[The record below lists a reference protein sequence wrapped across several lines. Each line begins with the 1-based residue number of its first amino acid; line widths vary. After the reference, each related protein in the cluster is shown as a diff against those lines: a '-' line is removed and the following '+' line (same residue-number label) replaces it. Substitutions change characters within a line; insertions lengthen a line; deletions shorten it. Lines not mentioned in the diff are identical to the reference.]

1 MYLVTYKE
9 TYTKTYEVS
18 KDEASNALEAERYVR
33 EGIFEGTLDAP
44 TECCDSWCEVET
56 LP

>member
-18 KDEASNALEAERYVR
+18 DDEASSVLEAERYVR

-44 TECCDSWCEVET
+44 TECCDS
-56 LP
+56 